1 MVSIKQSKSQVS
13 TEFLI
18 FIGVTVVL
26 VFGIGR
32 QQLSRMSEL
41 QSERE
46 SEMVYD
52 MALKLQEEIR
62 IASLVEEGYSRNFS
76 IPSRLSELDYEV
88 DISGKFLTVKSN
100 RSFYTVKV
108 PNITG
113 EIIKGY
119 NIITK
124 SGGVVYIIQ

>member
-26 VFGIGR
+26 VFGIGL

>member
-1 MVSIKQSKSQVS
+1 MESIRSSKSQVA

-18 FIGVTVVL
+18 FVGVTVVL
-26 VFGIGR
+26 VFGIGLL
-32 QQLSRMSEL
+32 QLSRVSEL

-76 IPSRLSELDYEV
+76 MPSRLLEIDYDVE
-88 DISGKFLTVKSN
+88 INGKFLTVKSN
-100 RSFYTVKV
+100 KSFYTVRV
-108 PNITG
+108 PNMTG
-113 EIIKGY
+113 EIREGY

-124 SGGVVYIIQ
+124 SGGVVHISQ

>member
-26 VFGIGR
+26 VFGIGL
-32 QQLSRMSEL
+32 QQLSKVSEL